1 MAILNLENGW
11 AVERGFQAILSSM
24 ASPLQ
29 AVVRAGRIEFEE
41 PLKLPDGTQ
50 VLVTLQP
57 KSPPDLR
64 DTSAARSE
72 LYRLLDEAEED
83 VRNGDQGISVE
94 AMRERLRA

>member
-1 MAILNLENGW
+1 
-11 AVERGFQAILSSM
+11 M

-29 AVVRAGRIEFEE
+29 AVVRAGQIEFEE

-57 KSPPDLR
+57 QNQPGLR
-64 DTSAARSE
+64 DASAEAKSE

>member
-1 MAILNLENGW
+1 
-11 AVERGFQAILSSM
+11 M

-29 AVVRAGRIEFEE
+29 AVVRAGQIEFEK

-57 KSPPDLR
+57 QNQPSLR
-64 DTSAARSE
+64 DASAEAKSE

-94 AMRERLRA
+94 AMRERFRA